1 MPESSTPPIVRDIAR
16 TLPRRVSLGWTPLR
30 SVPIVKLCRII
41 AIAAAAS
48 FLIGSVE
55 APGALGT
62 RVAAQEDQTA
72 PEASAPTAREQRSE
86 LEAQLADLEAQI
98 AENQKTIE
106 SYQKQGK
113 SLSGEIGSLNAKI
126 NKLNL
131 QIKAV
136 TLNLTQLEK
145 DIAATQRNIVSTE
158 DRISVHKDAIS
169 QVVRNLYEA
178 DREPL
183 LAVLISNARLS
194 NFFGNVQ
201 NIMLVQSSLRNALGE
216 ITKLRGQLLDQK
228 QELALEREDTE
239 NLKTIQ
245 EAQKRGVQSTQTQKT
260 TLLKA
265 TKGKEAEYQKI
276 LAKTKEQAAQ
286 IRNRIFELLGGGE
299 LTFEKAYE
307 YAKLAGAAAGVRPA
321 LILGILNRESLLG
334 KNTGRCAYDQKM
346 PGGTTAM
353 NPKDFPY
360 FLELT
365 GGLGIDPHSAFARI
379 SCPNR
384 DGTYGGAMG
393 PAQFIPST
401 WKIYSPEI
409 ARITGSTPANPWN
422 NSDAF
427 AGTALYLGNNGA
439 AAQTATAEKKAAAV
453 YYCGARWQR
462 SACQFYGS
470 KVLEA
475 AAGFQR
481 DIEVLEQAKQN
492 VGSPN
497 QSNG

>member
-1 MPESSTPPIVRDIAR
+1 MAILGV
-16 TLPRRVSLGWTPLR
+16 VSFML
-30 SVPIVKLCRII
+30 
-41 AIAAAAS
+41 
-48 FLIGSVE
+48 GSVQ
-55 APGALGT
+55 APGQ
-62 RVAAQEDQTA
+62 VAAQEDQGVAEQTA
-72 PEASAPTAREQRSE
+72 ETTPTTKEQRSE
-86 LEAQLADLEAQI
+86 LEAQLTELETQI
-98 AENQKTIE
+98 AEHQKTIA

-113 SLSGEIGSLNAKI
+113 SLSGEISSLNAKI

-136 TLNLTQLEK
+136 NLNISQLEK
-145 DIAATQRNIVSTE
+145 DTAATQRTIVSTE
-158 DRISVHKDAIS
+158 NRIVVHKDAIS
-169 QVVRNLYEA
+169 RAVRNLYES

-183 LAVLISNARLS
+183 LAVLVGNARLS
-194 NFFGNVQ
+194 DFFGNIENV
-201 NIMLVQSSLRNALGE
+201 MLVQSSLRNSLAE
-216 ITKLRGQLLDQK
+216 ITKLREQLLDQK

-239 NLKTIQ
+239 NLKVIQ
-245 EAQKRGVQSTQTQKT
+245 EAQKRGVQSTQTQKA
-260 TLLKA
+260 TLLKT

-276 LAKTKEQAAQ
+276 LTKTKEEAAQ

-307 YAKLAGAAAGVRPA
+307 YAKLAGGAAGIRPA

-334 KNTGRCAYDQKM
+334 KNTGRCAYDQVMK
-346 PGGTTAM
+346 GGTTAM
-353 NPKDFPY
+353 NPKDHAY

-379 SCPNR
+379 SCPNQ

-409 ARITGSTPANPWN
+409 TRITGSEPANPWN

-427 AGTALYLGNNGA
+427 TGTALYLEDNGA
-439 AAQTATAEKKAAAV
+439 AAQTAAAEKKASAT
-453 YYCGARWQR
+453 YYCGSRWQR
-462 SACQFYGS
+462 SACQFYAS

-475 AAGFQR
+475 AAGFQD
-481 DIEVLEQAKQN
+481 DIEVLEQAKQPAGG
-492 VGSPN
+492 GSTSPS